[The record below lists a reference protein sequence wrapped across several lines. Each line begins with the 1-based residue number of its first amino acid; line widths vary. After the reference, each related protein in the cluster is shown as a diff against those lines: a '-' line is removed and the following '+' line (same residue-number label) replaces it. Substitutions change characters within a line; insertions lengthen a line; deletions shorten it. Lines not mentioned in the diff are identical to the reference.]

1 MNTRKKKLPIT
12 SKKLKVINCDN
23 IVLFP
28 EKPSLARFYMSAWR
42 KAWAT
47 CGKRGQ
53 WTRIFPFLSFFV
65 PPVLA
70 FFFAYTSSLVL
81 SFFINQDFACTL
93 LAKLRC
99 PGCPFIQR
107 NSFSWHNPLADPL
120 AQKCNG
126 GTSMAFLQICRRHQ
140 KLFEGAS
147 ASVKLLL
154 TRKGFQSCRIL
165 HSHESKHLRVGKKDY
180 SFPCVKK
187 YAPGSREMFLVL
199 IRDNQKI
206 MKIKNNNN
214 QSSDE
219 AEAEY
224 KLNNLACRGWFIST
238 PMRLSDVLRKIEW
251 DKK

>member
-1 MNTRKKKLPIT
+1 
-12 SKKLKVINCDN
+12 
-23 IVLFP
+23 
-28 EKPSLARFYMSAWR
+28 MSAWH
-42 KAWAT
+42 KAWAA

-53 WTRIFPFLSFFV
+53 WVRIFPFLSLFF

-70 FFFAYTSSLVL
+70 CFFFFFACTASLLL
-81 SFFINQDFACTL
+81 SFVINWHQTSDFCVHVAER
-93 LAKLRC
+93 KLRC

-126 GTSMAFLQICRRHQ
+126 GTNMAFLQICRRHQ

-199 IRDNQKI
+199 IR
-206 MKIKNNNN
+206 
-214 QSSDE
+214 
-219 AEAEY
+219 A
-224 KLNNLACRGWFIST
+224 T
-238 PMRLSDVLRKIEW
+238 RK
-251 DKK
+251 

>member
-1 MNTRKKKLPIT
+1 M
-12 SKKLKVINCDN
+12 
-23 IVLFP
+23 
-28 EKPSLARFYMSAWR
+28 
-42 KAWAT
+42 
-47 CGKRGQ
+47 
-53 WTRIFPFLSFFV
+53 
-65 PPVLA
+65 
-70 FFFAYTSSLVL
+70 L

-126 GTSMAFLQICRRHQ
+126 GTSMAFLQICRQHRI
-140 KLFEGAS
+140 LFEGAS

-165 HSHESKHLRVGKKDY
+165 HSHKSKHLRVGKKDY

-214 QSSDE
+214 QLSDE
-219 AEAEY
+219 AEAEC
-224 KLNNLACRGWFIST
+224 KLNNLAGRGWFIST
-238 PMRLSDVLRKIEW
+238 PMRLSDVLRKIE
-251 DKK
+251 

>member
-1 MNTRKKKLPIT
+1 
-12 SKKLKVINCDN
+12 
-23 IVLFP
+23 
-28 EKPSLARFYMSAWR
+28 MSAWR

-70 FFFAYTSSLVL
+70 FFFAYTPSLVL

-126 GTSMAFLQICRRHQ
+126 GTTMAFLQICRRHQ

-214 QSSDE
+214 QLSDE

-224 KLNNLACRGWFIST
+224 KLNNLAGRGWFIST

>member
-1 MNTRKKKLPIT
+1 MDKNFSFSFLFRSTCSCVFFCLF
-12 SKKLKVINCDN
+12 LFACVI
-23 IVLFP
+23 
-28 EKPSLARFYMSAWR
+28 
-42 KAWAT
+42 
-47 CGKRGQ
+47 
-53 WTRIFPFLSFFV
+53 FLYQSG
-65 PPVLA
+65 
-70 FFFAYTSSLVL
+70 S
-81 SFFINQDFACTL
+81 FACTL

-165 HSHESKHLRVGKKDY
+165 HSHESKHPRVGKKDY

-199 IRDNQKI
+199 IRDNQEI

-214 QSSDE
+214 QLSDE

-224 KLNNLACRGWFIST
+224 KLNNLAGRGWFIST
-238 PMRLSDVLRKIEW
+238 PMRLSDVLRKIE
-251 DKK
+251 

>member
-1 MNTRKKKLPIT
+1 MNT
-12 SKKLKVINCDN
+12 SKKNCPSPVKN
-23 IVLFP
+23 WKLLIATTLFCFLRNRAWRG
-28 EKPSLARFYMSAWR
+28 SVSAWR

-70 FFFAYTSSLVL
+70 FFFFFFAYTPSLVL

-126 GTSMAFLQICRRHQ
+126 GTSMAFLQICRRHRI
-140 KLFEGAS
+140 LFEGAS

-165 HSHESKHLRVGKKDY
+165 HNHESKHLRVGKKDY
-180 SFPCVKK
+180 SVPRVYKIRTRQ
-187 YAPGSREMFLVL
+187 PGNVFSL
-199 IRDNQKI
+199 NQGQPG
-206 MKIKNNNN
+206 NNEN
-214 QSSDE
+214 
-219 AEAEY
+219 
-224 KLNNLACRGWFIST
+224 
-238 PMRLSDVLRKIEW
+238 
-251 DKK
+251 

>member
-1 MNTRKKKLPIT
+1 MHDVKLGQP
-12 SKKLKVINCDN
+12 VVNGQEFF
-23 IVLFP
+23 LF
-28 EKPSLARFYMSAWR
+28 
-42 KAWAT
+42 
-47 CGKRGQ
+47 
-53 WTRIFPFLSFFV
+53 FPFSFHLF
-65 PPVLA
+65 LR
-70 FFFAYTSSLVL
+70 FFFLLIPLRLCYLSL
-81 SFFINQDFACTL
+81 SIRIL

-165 HSHESKHLRVGKKDY
+165 HSHESKHPRVGKKDY

-214 QSSDE
+214 QLSDE
-219 AEAEY
+219 AEAEAEC
-224 KLNNLACRGWFIST
+224 KLNNLAGRGWFIST
-238 PMRLSDVLRKIEW
+238 PMRLSDVLRKIE
-251 DKK
+251 

>member
-1 MNTRKKKLPIT
+1 MHDVKLGQPVV
-12 SKKLKVINCDN
+12 KEVNGQEFF
-23 IVLFP
+23 LF
-28 EKPSLARFYMSAWR
+28 
-42 KAWAT
+42 
-47 CGKRGQ
+47 
-53 WTRIFPFLSFFV
+53 FPFSFHPSFFFFF
-65 PPVLA
+65 
-70 FFFAYTSSLVL
+70 FFFAYTPSLVL

-165 HSHESKHLRVGKKDY
+165 HNHESKHLRVGKKDY
-180 SFPCVKK
+180 SVPRVYKIRTRQ
-187 YAPGSREMFLVL
+187 PGNVFSL
-199 IRDNQKI
+199 NQGQPG
-206 MKIKNNNN
+206 NNEN
-214 QSSDE
+214 
-219 AEAEY
+219 
-224 KLNNLACRGWFIST
+224 
-238 PMRLSDVLRKIEW
+238 
-251 DKK
+251 

>member
-1 MNTRKKKLPIT
+1 M
-12 SKKLKVINCDN
+12 
-23 IVLFP
+23 
-28 EKPSLARFYMSAWR
+28 
-42 KAWAT
+42 
-47 CGKRGQ
+47 
-53 WTRIFPFLSFFV
+53 
-65 PPVLA
+65 
-70 FFFAYTSSLVL
+70 L

-93 LAKLRC
+93 LAKLRS
-99 PGCPFIQR
+99 PGCRFIQR

-214 QSSDE
+214 QLSDE

-224 KLNNLACRGWFIST
+224 KLNNLAGRGWFIST
-238 PMRLSDVLRKIEW
+238 PMRLSDVLRKIE
-251 DKK
+251 